1 MRLTN
6 AAHFI
11 PRQFFYRGG
20 AEVARGAHNSEDIGS
35 RPISGI
41 VKLDAIN
48 AAHFKPLPRRT
59 FYRLTS
65 TLLTSKPRWSE
76 SRMVIFFLIKR
87 TMWDRY
93 LQVVIVKLDTI
104 NAATPKPR
112 HDLSRIVSFHRHGA
126 EAARGA
132 HNSEVTGSKPVAGK
146 NHINTC
152 CLYYLHNS
160 NGTTRTRSQFEG
172 GTNEDDSSGSAGVI

>member
-6 AAHFI
+6 AAHFN
-11 PRQFFYRGG
+11 PRQSSYRGG

-65 TLLTSKPRWSE
+65 TLLMIRYRSE

-93 LQVVIVKLDTI
+93 LQVVIVKLDAI
-104 NAATPKPR
+104 NAA
-112 HDLSRIVSFHRHGA
+112 HNSRIVSFHRHGA

-132 HNSEVTGSKPVAGK
+132 HNSEP
-146 NHINTC
+146 
-152 CLYYLHNS
+152 
-160 NGTTRTRSQFEG
+160 TRSKRVSSIVKLDAINAAPTH
-172 GTNEDDSSGSAGVI
+172 TNSRIVS